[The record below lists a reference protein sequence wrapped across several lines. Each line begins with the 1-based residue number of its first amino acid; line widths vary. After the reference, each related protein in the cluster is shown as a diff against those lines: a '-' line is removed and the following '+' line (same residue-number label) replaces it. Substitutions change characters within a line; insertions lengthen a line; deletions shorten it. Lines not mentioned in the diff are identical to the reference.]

1 MANTRYVTTSFWEDS
16 KVQNLATPEDKYFM
30 LYLLTNPHT
39 TQIGCY
45 EITKRTISFETGY
58 TTETIENLLRRMEKD
73 FDFIVY
79 DEKTNEIL
87 IKNWYKYNWT
97 SSPKVK
103 NYLLKEI
110 MNIKCKRLLD
120 LINEKLE
127 EVYKIETPKRE
138 EKEETGYPID
148 TLSIPYGY
156 PIDTPSQI
164 KEKKIKEKEIK
175 ENNNKK
181 NIYEIFE
188 EEFGRTLSPIE
199 YEIIA
204 KMISDYSEEFIKLAL
219 SEAVSRQ
226 ASSLKYVEKVLLNWK
241 SRNLKTEEEVK
252 NYIKNFNELKSTGS
266 EDREYYRSLDE

>member
-58 TTETIENLLRRMEKD
+58 TIETIDNLLRRMEKD

-127 EVYKIETPKRE
+127 EVYKIETTKRE

-148 TLSIPYGY
+148 TLSIPYTY
-156 PIDTPSQI
+156 PMDTPSQI

-252 NYIKNFNELKSTGS
+252 NYIKNFNESKSTGS

>member
-1 MANTRYVTTSFWEDS
+1 MANTRYVITSFWEDS

-58 TTETIENLLRRMEKD
+58 TIETIDNLLRRMEKD

-138 EKEETGYPID
+138 EKEETGYSID
-148 TLSIPYGY
+148 TLSIPYRY

-164 KEKKIKEKEIK
+164 KEKKIKEKEKK

>member
-16 KVQNLATPEDKYFM
+16 KVQNLATPEEKYFM

-58 TTETIENLLRRMEKD
+58 TIEAIENLLRRMEKD

-110 MNIKCKRLLD
+110 MNIKCKRLLN

-127 EVYKIETPKRE
+127 EVYKIETTKRE
-138 EKEETGYPID
+138 EKKETGYPID

-156 PIDTPSQI
+156 PMDTPSQI
-164 KEKKIKEKEIK
+164 KEKKIK

-252 NYIKNFNELKSTGS
+252 NYIKNFNELKSTGN